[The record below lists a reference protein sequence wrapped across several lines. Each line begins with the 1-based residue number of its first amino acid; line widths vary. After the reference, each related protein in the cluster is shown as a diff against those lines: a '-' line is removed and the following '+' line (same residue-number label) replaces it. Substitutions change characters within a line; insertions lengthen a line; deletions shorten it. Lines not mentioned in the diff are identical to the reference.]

1 MTIPSYSL
9 NLDHVAVNIHVHP
22 ALSEASRIAVLFV
35 LHGHPASAHHM
46 KPIVNGTFEL
56 AKNKAMLLKAKRN
69 LVIITFDMEDD
80 YSEVAEE
87 PEHESTQ
94 VYRKQERI
102 ASTVSRLMDTLP
114 AVLCPNN
121 DRFIDTWM
129 VAGLSLGAHAA
140 CDTWMVA
147 GLSLGAHAAWLAM
160 DRDPRLSVC
169 IPIIGSPDFLDIATA
184 RNNLTGFPLV
194 SSYMTPT
201 TRNYILKHDPV
212 SHSRSSLRPNPFMNK
227 HILALAGAQDSL
239 IPFLATRQFLD
250 RINVGPLGTK
260 QLIIQQGVGHQ
271 CTREMVVEMVEVI
284 WDRVLQ

>member
-1 MTIPSYSL
+1 MAILPYSL

-69 LVIITFDMEDD
+69 LVVITFDLEDD

-87 PEHESTQ
+87 SEYESAQ

-114 AVLCPNN
+114 TVLCPNN

-140 CDTWMVA
+140 
-147 GLSLGAHAAWLAM
+147 WLAL

-194 SSYMTPT
+194 SSYMTPKI
-201 TRNYILKHDPV
+201 RNYILKHDPV

-227 HILALAGAQDSL
+227 HILALAGAQDSM
-239 IPFLATRQFLD
+239 IPFPTTRQFLD

-271 CTREMVVEMVEVI
+271 CTREMVAEMVEVV
-284 WDRVLQ
+284 WDRVLR